1 MFDELVQKLDLA
13 LKKLRGMGKITENN
27 IADSMREIRR
37 VLLEADVNYKVVKDF
52 VKKVESRAIGQ
63 EVIRSITPGQQV
75 VKVVFDEMVSLL
87 GKANVPI
94 QFGKQHPAVIM
105 VTGLQGS
112 GKTTFV
118 GKLGCYL
125 RKSGRQPL
133 LVAADIYRPAAVEQ
147 LQTLGKSADLTVFS
161 LANHDPLK
169 IIRESLDHAR
179 KSKFD
184 TLILD
189 TAGRLHVDE
198 KMMAELEAIKESVRP
213 CEILFVADSMTGQDA
228 VKSAVAFH
236 ERIDFNGIVL
246 TKLDGDAKG
255 GAALSI
261 VAVTEK
267 PVKFITNNEK
277 LDGIEPFHPDRMAS
291 RILGMGDVVTL
302 VEKASETVSREEA
315 EKLEKKLGKK
325 DFTLEDFYTQLQ
337 QVKRMGSLNQIVG
350 MLPGMGSRLKGLHVD
365 ESALTRIEVIINS
378 MTREERRKPHILNGS
393 RRKRVAAGSGTR
405 VQDVNQLIKQFQ
417 MMQNMMKQMGR
428 FQGKRMPRNIPFAM

>member
-1 MFDELVQKLDLA
+1 MFDELVQKLDLT
-13 LKKLRGMGKITENN
+13 LKKLRGMGKITESN

-37 VLLEADVNYKVVKDF
+37 VLLEADVNYKVVRDF
-52 VKKVESRAIGQ
+52 VTKVQSRAIGQ
-63 EVIRSITPGQQV
+63 DVIRSITPGQQV

-105 VTGLQGS
+105 VVGLQGS

-125 RKSGRQPL
+125 RKLGRQPL
-133 LVAADIYRPAAVEQ
+133 LVAADVYRPAAVEQ
-147 LQTLGKSADLTVFS
+147 LQTLGKSADLAVFS
-161 LANHDPLK
+161 LANQNPLK
-169 IIRESLDHAR
+169 IVQESVNHA
-179 KSKFD
+179 SKNKLD

-189 TAGRLHVDE
+189 TAGRLHIDE
-198 KMMAELEAIKESVRP
+198 KMMAELGTIKEAVRP

-228 VKSAVAFH
+228 VKSATAFL
-236 ERIDFNGIVL
+236 EQIDFDGIVL

-261 VAVTEK
+261 TAVTEK

-277 LDGIEPFHPDRMAS
+277 LDGLESFHPDRMAS

-302 VEKASETVSREEA
+302 VEKARETVSREDA

-325 DFTLEDFYTQLQ
+325 DFTLEDFYAQLQ
-337 QVKRMGSLNQIVG
+337 QIKSMGSLNQIVG
-350 MLPGMGSRLKGLHVD
+350 MLPGMGNRLKGLHVD

-428 FQGKRMPRNIPFAM
+428 FQGKRMPRNIPFAL